1 MPETMS
7 TVEIDEAIERTEKL
21 YRAMT
26 GEAAPPAGESAYAP
40 IPVEKDPTRYV
51 EEQVDRLLGMLRMT
65 PGQALAAPWVPPLSV
80 WESDQE
86 ILALMDLPGV
96 TRDRV
101 EVSVQ
106 GSVLTITGER
116 PSAVPEELR
125 LRINE
130 RPLGT
135 FRRALWIPVGARSA
149 EAAVNMR
156 EGVLEIRIPK
166 EPIPVPS
173 VKKLSVN

>member
-7 TVEIDEAIERTEKL
+7 TVEVDEAIERTEKL

-26 GEAAPPAGESAYAP
+26 GEDAPPAGESAYAP
-40 IPVEKDPTRYV
+40 IPAEKDPTRYV
-51 EEQVDRLLGMLRMT
+51 EEQVDRLLTMLRTT
-65 PGQALAAPWVPPLSV
+65 PQRTAAPWVPQMSV
-80 WESDQE
+80 WENDSQ
-86 ILALMDLPGV
+86 ILVVIDLAGV

-106 GSVLTITGER
+106 GNVLTVSGER
-116 PSAVPEELR
+116 PSPVPEEFR

-135 FRRALWIPVGARSA
+135 FRRTLWIPAGLRSA
-149 EAAVNMR
+149 EAAVSMR
-156 EGVLEIRIPK
+156 EGILEIRLPK
-166 EPIPVPS
+166 EPAAVPA

>member
-7 TVEIDEAIERTEKL
+7 AVEIDEAIERTEKL

-26 GEAAPPAGESAYAP
+26 GEDAPSAGESAYAP
-40 IPVEKDPTRYV
+40 IPAEKDPTRHV
-51 EEQVDRLLGMLRMT
+51 EEQVERLLGMLRMT
-65 PGQALAAPWVPPLSV
+65 PGAALAAPWVPPLSV
-80 WESDQE
+80 WESEQE
-86 ILALMDLPGV
+86 ILILLDLPGV

-106 GSVLTITGER
+106 GSVLTVSGER
-116 PSAVPEELR
+116 PSTVPEELR

-135 FRRALWIPVGARSA
+135 FRRTLWIPVGARST

-156 EGVLEIRIPK
+156 EGILEIRIPK
-166 EPIPVPS
+166 EPAAVPS

>member
-7 TVEIDEAIERTEKL
+7 TVEIDEAIERTERL

-26 GEAAPPAGESAYAP
+26 GDDAPPAGESAYAP
-40 IPVEKDPTRYV
+40 IPAEKDPTRHV

-65 PGQALAAPWVPPLSV
+65 PGRTLAAPWVPPMSV
-80 WESDQE
+80 WDSDQE
-86 ILALMDLPGV
+86 ILVLLDLPGV

-101 EVSVQ
+101 EVGVQ
-106 GSVLTITGER
+106 GSVLTVSGER
-116 PSAVPEELR
+116 ASAVPEELR

-130 RPLGT
+130 RPLGA
-135 FRRALWIPVGARSA
+135 FRRTLFVPVGARAA

-166 EPIPVPS
+166 DPVPVPS

>member
-1 MPETMS
+1 MS
-7 TVEIDEAIERTEKL
+7 TLEVDEAIERTETL

-26 GEAAPPAGESAYAP
+26 GEDAPPAGESAYAP
-40 IPVEKDPTRYV
+40 IPAEKEPTRYV
-51 EEQVDRLLGMLRMT
+51 EEQVDRLLAMLRTT
-65 PGQALAAPWVPPLSV
+65 PQRAAAPWVPTLSV
-80 WESDQE
+80 WENDTQ
-86 ILALMDLPGV
+86 ILVVIDLAGV

-106 GSVLTITGER
+106 GNVLTVSGER
-116 PSAVPEELR
+116 PTPVPEDFR

-135 FRRALWIPVGARSA
+135 FRRTLWIPAGVRSA

-156 EGVLEIRIPK
+156 EGALEIRLPK
-166 EPIPVPS
+166 EPAAVPS

>member
-7 TVEIDEAIERTEKL
+7 TVEIDEAIDRMEKL

-26 GEAAPPAGESAYAP
+26 GEEVPPAGESAYAP
-40 IPVEKDPTRYV
+40 IPAEKDPTRHV
-51 EEQVDRLLGMLRMT
+51 EEQVDRLLAMLRIA
-65 PGQALAAPWVPPLSV
+65 PARALAAPWVPPMSV
-80 WESDQE
+80 WESDDA
-86 ILALMDLPGV
+86 ILVLVDLPGV

-106 GSVLTITGER
+106 GSVLTVSGER
-116 PSAVPEELR
+116 PSPVAGELR

-130 RPLGT
+130 RPLAA
-135 FRRALWIPVGARSA
+135 FRRTLWIPVAARSG
-149 EAAVNMR
+149 EAAVSLR
-156 EGVLEIRIPK
+156 DGVLEIRIPR
-166 EPIPVPS
+166 EPAPAPS

>member
-7 TVEIDEAIERTEKL
+7 AVEIDEAIERTEKL

-26 GEAAPPAGESAYAP
+26 GEDAPRASESAYAP
-40 IPVEKDPTRYV
+40 IPAEKDPTRYV

-65 PGQALAAPWVPPLSV
+65 PGRALAAPSVPPLSV

-86 ILALMDLPGV
+86 ILVLLDLPGV

-106 GSVLTITGER
+106 GSVLTVSGER
-116 PSAVPEELR
+116 PLAVPEELR

-130 RPLGT
+130 RPLGA
-135 FRRALWIPVGARSA
+135 FRRALWIPAGARSA

-166 EPIPVPS
+166 EPVPVPS